1 MDSTVDSIKVSA
13 EEQEFDPN
21 SNITISKPKLG
32 YNSKEPLDQI
42 KFDRLKTN
50 NDNVTLL
57 NVIQENSAKKFFV
70 KLIGYNPR
78 FFDIKNIKKK
88 INDVIEDY
96 LKGINVNICDKI
108 KRSFAYR
115 GKNINLDETIENI
128 EHLSWIISD
137 YTN

>member
-1 MDSTVDSIKVSA
+1 MDSTDDSIKVPT

-42 KFDRLKTN
+42 KFDRLKMN
-50 NDNVTLL
+50 KDNVTLL
-57 NVIQENSAKKFFV
+57 NVMQENSAKKFFV

-78 FFDIKNIKKK
+78 FFDIKKIKKK

-96 LKGINVNICDKI
+96 LKGINMNICDKI
-108 KRSFAYR
+108 K
-115 GKNINLDETIENI
+115 
-128 EHLSWIISD
+128 
-137 YTN
+137 